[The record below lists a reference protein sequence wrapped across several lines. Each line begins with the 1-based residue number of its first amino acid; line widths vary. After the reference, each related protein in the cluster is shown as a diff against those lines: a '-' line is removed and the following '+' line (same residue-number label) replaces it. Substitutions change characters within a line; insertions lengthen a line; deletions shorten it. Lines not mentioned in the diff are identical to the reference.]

1 MRVSQTEHPR
11 NGAHDGFIIVAA
23 LWILGALAALCS
35 IYAAYIVST
44 VTDQA
49 VDDDRLQAEASVSA
63 ALEVTTYHITRN
75 KENRPTRGA
84 FSLRTGRAAVMVSY
98 RSEAARVDLNMASKG
113 LLAGLF
119 ATIGA
124 RYLDAG
130 IYADRIVGWR
140 TKPAAQTNDL
150 DQEASAYRTAGLD
163 YRPRGAPFVHVDEL
177 WRVLGLP
184 ASLVERAMPYVTI
197 FSGRPEINVL
207 DAAPQVVAA
216 LPGMTSERLDAALK
230 QRDVRPINGD
240 KVLALLGEGRT
251 AATVEGSRA
260 TRVTVQ
266 INFDNG
272 RLVGSEVVILVLDDP
287 NQPYRILSWEDDFNT
302 PSSGQK
308 PHAGL
313 R

>member
-1 MRVSQTEHPR
+1 MSRTEHPR
-11 NGAHDGFIIVAA
+11 NGANDGFIIVAA
-23 LWILGALAALCS
+23 LWILGALATLCS

-44 VTDQA
+44 VTVQA

-63 ALEVTTYHITRN
+63 ALEVATYHITKN
-75 KENRPTRGA
+75 KESRPTRGA
-84 FSLRTGRAAVMVSY
+84 FGLRTGRAAVMVSY
-98 RSEAARVDLNMASKG
+98 RSEAARIDLNMASKG
-113 LLAGLF
+113 LLARLF

-130 IYADRIVGWR
+130 MYADRIVGWR
-140 TKPAAQTNDL
+140 TKPAAQTDDL
-150 DQEASAYRTAGLD
+150 DQEASAYRTAGLG
-163 YRPRGAPFVHVDEL
+163 YRPRGAPFAHVDEL
-177 WRVLGLP
+177 WSVLGLP

-207 DAAPQVVAA
+207 DAPPQVVAA
-216 LPGMTSERLDAALK
+216 LPGMTSERLDAVLK
-230 QRDVRPINGD
+230 QRDVRPINAD

-251 AATVEGSRA
+251 VATIEGSRA

-272 RLVGSEVVILVLDDP
+272 RVVGSEVVILVLDDA
-287 NQPYRILSWEDDFNT
+287 NQPYRVLSWEDDFNG
-302 PSSGQK
+302 PSTGQK
-308 PHAGL
+308 PYAGS